1 MYITLVVHIKICTM
15 SCLLIFPGKYA
26 QMNTSSCSINGFFLK
41 DVLYLSEAMAVTP
54 ICSVDYLQGTLVNLC
69 CLEKSV
75 VM

>member
-1 MYITLVVHIKICTM
+1 M
-15 SCLLIFPGKYA
+15 A
-26 QMNTSSCSINGFFLK
+26 QINTSSCSINGFFLK